1 MAAATPPKKEP
12 DPTRPDPTR
21 PDPIRPEATAPGAAA
36 PGAEPGAGA
45 EAPEPTAEVVD
56 ADAPATSE
64 VVTGEVVDDGADTAA
79 APDPRSPEELAT
91 ALAEAERLRD
101 VYLDQAQRGRAE
113 YANLRRR
120 SDEQLAAALDRGAE
134 RLITQLF
141 GVLDNFGYVM
151 DAIGDDDE
159 TQLAKGVRMV
169 HAELFGMLEAAG
181 LEPVQG
187 VAAAFDPLVHEALL
201 SEESDQPLEQP
212 VVTEVL
218 RRGYRFKGRT
228 LRPASVKVAR

>member
-1 MAAATPPKKEP
+1 MAQP
-12 DPTRPDPTR
+12 DPTHPVS
-21 PDPIRPEATAPGAAA
+21 PETGAPAPGAS
-36 PGAEPGAGA
+36 G

-56 ADAPATSE
+56 ADAPVTSE
-64 VVTGEVVDDGADTAA
+64 VVTGEVVDDGTDAEVALDM
-79 APDPRSPEELAT
+79 RSPEELAT

-101 VYLDQAQRGRAE
+101 VYLDSAQRGRAE

-120 SDEQLAAALDRGAE
+120 SEEQLAAALDRGTE

-159 TQLAKGVRMV
+159 TQLAKGVGMV

-181 LEPVQG
+181 LEPIPG
-187 VAAAFDPLVHEALL
+187 VGAAFDPLVHEALL

>member
-1 MAAATPPKKEP
+1 MAAPTPPKKKEPGPQDPDTAHP
-12 DPTRPDPTR
+12 DPTHPVS
-21 PDPIRPEATAPGAAA
+21 PET
-36 PGAEPGAGA
+36 GAGPA
-45 EAPEPTAEVVD
+45 EAPEPTAEVVE

-64 VVTGEVVDDGADTAA
+64 VVTGEVVDDGADAEPV
-79 APDPRSPEELAT
+79 PDARSPEELAA

-120 SDEQLAAALDRGAE
+120 SEEQLAAALDRGAE

-141 GVLDNFGYVM
+141 GMLDNFGYVM

-181 LEPVQG
+181 LEPIPGIGAV
-187 VAAAFDPLVHEALL
+187 FDPLVHEALL